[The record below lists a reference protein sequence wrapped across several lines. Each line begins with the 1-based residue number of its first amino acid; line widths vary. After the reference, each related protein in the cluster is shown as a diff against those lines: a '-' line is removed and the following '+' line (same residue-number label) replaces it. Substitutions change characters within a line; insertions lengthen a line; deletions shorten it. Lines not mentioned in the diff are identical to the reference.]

1 MSSRRF
7 TVRFTKVT
15 INTATLFYLTLRSTA
30 SSVSI
35 QVVEGDAAVS
45 MMVSLSIHGSRGKI
59 KVVEMGGLHQPAT
72 VSKSTCV
79 LEYSEY
85 IHMYLLG
92 VIKHSGVHTSCTIP
106 YTYLAYLSN
115 INYSGNNIRIS
126 MSCTCIQLYSFS
138 TPVHNSVDNSI

>member
-7 TVRFTKVT
+7 AVRFTKVT

-59 KVVEMGGLHQPAT
+59 RVVEMGGLQPA
-72 VSKSTCV
+72 KIRCK
-79 LEYSEY
+79 YSEY
-85 IHMYLLG
+85 CLG
-92 VIKHSGVHTSCTIP
+92 R
-106 YTYLAYLSN
+106 YY
-115 INYSGNNIRIS
+115 
-126 MSCTCIQLYSFS
+126 
-138 TPVHNSVDNSI
+138 